1 MQCNAELFVV
11 ENKLYGD
18 VIELQFI
25 NVKSEPT
32 NQIPWEVDLWTL
44 FNTVIQ
50 GCGTFLFCFLLLWT
64 LRMMFIVCIIRKK
77 NTSIYQ
83 NKSVESFNFLLN
95 ML

>member
-32 NQIPWEVDLWTL
+32 NQIPWEVDL
-44 FNTVIQ
+44 
-50 GCGTFLFCFLLLWT
+50 
-64 LRMMFIVCIIRKK
+64 
-77 NTSIYQ
+77 
-83 NKSVESFNFLLN
+83 
-95 ML
+95 

>member
-25 NVKSEPT
+25 NVKSEPK

-44 FNTVIQ
+44 FNTV
-50 GCGTFLFCFLLLWT
+50 
-64 LRMMFIVCIIRKK
+64 R
-77 NTSIYQ
+77 
-83 NKSVESFNFLLN
+83 
-95 ML
+95 

>member
-32 NQIPWEVDLWTL
+32 NQIPWEVDLWT
-44 FNTVIQ
+44 TVIQ

-77 NTSIYQ
+77 NTSIYIYQ
-83 NKSVESFNFLLN
+83 NKSVESLNFLLN